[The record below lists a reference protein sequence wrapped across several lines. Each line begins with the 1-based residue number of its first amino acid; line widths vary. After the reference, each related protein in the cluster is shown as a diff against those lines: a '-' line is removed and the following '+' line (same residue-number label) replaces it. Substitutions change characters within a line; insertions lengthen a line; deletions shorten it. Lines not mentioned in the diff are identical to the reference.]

1 MIGVILEVGGPQKL
15 QTDQQ
20 DEGSLKSLEGVSFS
34 LKTWETRESEGGTF
48 DTQEEDCLDLV

>member
-1 MIGVILEVGGPQKL
+1 MILEVGVSQKL